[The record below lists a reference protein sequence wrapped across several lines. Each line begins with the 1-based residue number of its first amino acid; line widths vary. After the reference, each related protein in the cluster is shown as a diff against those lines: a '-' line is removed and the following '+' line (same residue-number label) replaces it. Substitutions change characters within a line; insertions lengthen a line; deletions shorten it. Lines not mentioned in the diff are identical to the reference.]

1 MKRRIFCLILALCM
15 VLFSGC
21 AGVEDL
27 LQYMEREVVPYR
39 QMNYVRP
46 DVSRT
51 GRLLEDVRTASE
63 GENLEDVL
71 DAIYAFNKFYDSF
84 YTAYS
89 LADIRYC
96 GDVTDLYWEDEYN
109 FCAENS
115 AAVDAALEEL
125 YYTLARSPLRQELE
139 AEEYFGA
146 GFFESYDGENNW
158 DGAFTAMLEQEAQL
172 RNQYYDLAAEVQ
184 NYEFGTEICYDEC
197 GEEMARLLVQLIRLR
212 REIADYWGYTDYV
225 SFANDFYYYRD
236 YTIDQ
241 TEAYLKQIRQELV
254 PLYVSVRDSDNW
266 DEGRAYC
273 AEKGTFRYV
282 QESAKAM
289 GGIIA
294 DAFRMMEQGG
304 LYDISYGENKYNSSF
319 EVYFSTYQ
327 EPFVF
332 LSPTLTQWDKLTF
345 AHEFGHFCNDYASWG
360 SYAGTDVAEVFSQG
374 MEYLSLCYGDHEQDL
389 SWLKLADSVC
399 LSVEQAA
406 FADFEMQMYALAE
419 EQMNPE
425 GLRQLYRQV
434 ALRYGFD
441 AESLVDWEFV
451 AINHYYTNPMYIISY
466 VVSNDAALQFYQMEL
481 EAPGSGLKCFQEN
494 LDTQAQYFLEFL
506 ESAGLES
513 PFAPGR
519 MQSVRRTL
527 EEALQ

>member
-212 REIADYWGYTDYV
+212 REIADYWG
-225 SFANDFYYYRD
+225 
-236 YTIDQ
+236 
-241 TEAYLKQIRQELV
+241 
-254 PLYVSVRDSDNW
+254 
-266 DEGRAYC
+266 
-273 AEKGTFRYV
+273 
-282 QESAKAM
+282 
-289 GGIIA
+289 
-294 DAFRMMEQGG
+294 
-304 LYDISYGENKYNSSF
+304 
-319 EVYFSTYQ
+319 
-327 EPFVF
+327 
-332 LSPTLTQWDKLTF
+332 
-345 AHEFGHFCNDYASWG
+345 
-360 SYAGTDVAEVFSQG
+360 
-374 MEYLSLCYGDHEQDL
+374 
-389 SWLKLADSVC
+389 
-399 LSVEQAA
+399 
-406 FADFEMQMYALAE
+406 
-419 EQMNPE
+419 
-425 GLRQLYRQV
+425 
-434 ALRYGFD
+434 
-441 AESLVDWEFV
+441 
-451 AINHYYTNPMYIISY
+451 
-466 VVSNDAALQFYQMEL
+466 
-481 EAPGSGLKCFQEN
+481 
-494 LDTQAQYFLEFL
+494 
-506 ESAGLES
+506 
-513 PFAPGR
+513 
-519 MQSVRRTL
+519 
-527 EEALQ
+527 